1 MFADDTGPLW
11 SCCVGQ
17 DRLHTFDLRLPT
29 DSLFGFVGLLD
40 GTGLPIV
47 TSLPMRLKLALLCMM
62 IWMPL
67 KLEAGHRSEAAPQR
81 VVFEVRKISLHGRLL
96 DLHLGHLLLPASG
109 SVPLVVYASGD
120 GGWFG
125 AAINMYEAIVKAGY
139 PAVGFSVRA
148 YLGLLSHTPDA
159 ISTGE
164 LAADYTEIIQQA
176 RSALGAAP
184 TLPVLL
190 TGWSRGAAFSLLAAS
205 ESSLQQQVQGVIAI
219 GLPSKEEL
227 DIRRRGKHIFVAN
240 HHSSRLHIIFETYDL
255 VSELG
260 SLKISLIQSTH
271 DDFLP
276 ATAARIMFGPDS
288 NMRRFYAVEAR
299 NHRFSG
305 GTEAFLHS
313 LVESLSWLSEP
324 AEPQ

>member
-1 MFADDTGPLW
+1 MLPDDRGLI
-11 SCCVGQ
+11 VVLHLAQ
-17 DRLHTFDLRLPT
+17 DGLRIWDFCT
-29 DSLFGFVGLLD
+29 STHSSFGFVGLLD

-47 TSLPMRLKLALLCMM
+47 TSLPMRLKLALLCVM

-67 KLEAGHRSEAAPQR
+67 NLEAGHRSEAAPQR

-96 DLHLGHLLLPASG
+96 DLHLGHSLPASG
-109 SVPLVVYASGD
+109 SLPLVVYASGD

-125 AAINMYEAIVKAGY
+125 AATNMYKDIVKAGY

-164 LAADYTEIIQQA
+164 LAADYTEIVQQA

-205 ESSLQQQVQGVIAI
+205 EPSLQQQVQGVIAI

-240 HHSSRLHIIFETYDL
+240 HDSSRLHIIFETYDL
-255 VSELG
+255 VAELG
-260 SLKISLIQSTH
+260 SLKISLIQSSH

-276 ATAARIMFGPDS
+276 ATAARLMFGPDS

-324 AEPQ
+324 AVPQ